1 MIVNKYSNGGGG
13 SGERGPQGYQ
23 GPQGIEGAQGY
34 QGAEG
39 AQGPAGSGSTG
50 DFNNLMAV
58 PAFPE
63 SAETGDVVA
72 LVSEGSGLPN
82 GVLFEER
89 NDLGENQDKTGGRF
103 QFEIGAF
110 DGIAE
115 SDALYVGKVITPND
129 SEISLYIYENEWKT
143 GGAVLSD
150 LNGNLYISMGVDSDS
165 TGESNIEGAIF
176 NYQYTSSEDEYMV
189 VDIYPEDTG
198 EVTFDIPQGGVE
210 ANGVYQYDGTDWV
223 NVGGDNTILKSV
235 SAAPETMELND
246 VAVLGNNLSQF
257 TGYEDV
263 VSAYTLVK
271 MYNGVFAQDAGAYDY
286 VNVRVT
292 GNTTSVFTIGGSYI
306 HTPLGNITP
315 GSEVYTDWTD
325 VTEYGGVS
333 TGIMMKYDAGND
345 ELDLKVPSGFSVEG
359 QIVNKSGAELGDL
372 STYVVMTSEEEHFQG
387 DPIYEQ
393 YAKRSELSDLSAYW
407 TSAETQTAIQNASA
421 QLATQ
426 IPVSVSQ
433 LTNDEEFVSSA
444 NLKTINNESIVG
456 TGNISIQGGGD
467 SHILKSSSG
476 APANLGAGD
485 VYAITIPSAD
495 TIYGTTW
502 TDTGERNI
510 EYDRYGNGNPQAIRI
525 NTTGP
530 RFPGVRFHWA
540 CEEYGSDTYMSF
552 EDDAITFEN
561 GDGWTEISSTHY
573 VFDGWSHLTEGKCI
587 HLEYLNDYFYFY
599 TEDGSQIWIW
609 EVTDNI
615 SGNDVFE
622 GEVTPGHGE
631 YNYLYQAISKLEP
644 NVKIELEG
652 NARVDGTLDDPEQ
665 VVTMS
670 DGQMKIS
677 FYDNSNIQGVIC
689 DLESN
694 GTYFHLYYDSTTDA
708 WTLYDSDGE
717 NILIKITDGESDSA
731 DFGDGNVYLSYSG
744 GVLTAYTDNE
754 KGWQNWNMG
763 DSHEGFAAQ
772 EFAKVSDLPTDAQLL
787 PWVGVDIH
795 NGCVLRIDSNKPT
808 WINQTDVVRDVLL
821 NFNGEYVNGSTM
833 IYKDYDIIWAKPEPI
848 TKISAVS
855 AIPAT
860 TTDGDVIPY
869 ANASGYGIVQAQ
881 SGTSGY
887 AWVEGNTEMTGNTQI
902 RVPYTSNDSGYIE
915 FTFENSTDYHNL
927 WWHYDDGNEPHWD
940 GDNVPIDEQ
949 VDGEF
954 SGQDG
959 DGETITC
966 VRSGDYLVVTFGSPV
981 VSVNNVYNTEVYTE
995 TFLPAY
1001 KEVAFKE
1008 EVVTST
1014 DIKRMVK
1021 ISQAD
1026 YTALA
1031 VKDPET
1037 MYVIIG

>member
-23 GPQGIEGAQGY
+23 GPIGP
-34 QGAEG
+34 
-39 AQGPAGSGSTG
+39 QGPQGEDGINQDPTLLKSVSE
-50 DFNNLMAV
+50 
-58 PAFPE
+58 FPE
-63 SAETGDVVA
+63 SAETGDAVA
-72 LVSEGSGLPN
+72 KVSEIGTWGWDVPYGEYMEEATYTFPADFDITQYDQSNQYFVGKFVNTEREGDNSYGEYNVYVFYVSGAGPIVRLQN
-82 GVLFEER
+82 
-89 NDLGENQDKTGGRF
+89 
-103 QFEIGAF
+103 
-110 DGIAE
+110 DGIDEAGAGSVNIPTMGETDDDFGSIEATYEEDNPATLLFSVQGDINVEVVWIPNFQLVEGASLQSVYE
-115 SDALYVGKVITPND
+115 SDGI
-129 SEISLYIYENEWKT
+129 
-143 GGAVLSD
+143 
-150 LNGNLYISMGVDSDS
+150 
-165 TGESNIEGAIF
+165 
-176 NYQYTSSEDEYMV
+176 
-189 VDIYPEDTG
+189 
-198 EVTFDIPQGGVE
+198 
-210 ANGVYQYDGTDWV
+210 YQYDGTDWTKV
-223 NVGGDNTILKSV
+223 GGEGGDNTILKSV

-271 MYNGVFAQDAGAYDY
+271 MYNGSFAQDAGAADY

-292 GNTTSVFTIGGSYI
+292 ENNNIKGVFTIGGSYI
-306 HTPLGNITP
+306 TTPLGRFTA

-325 VTEYGGVS
+325 VITYTSAS

-345 ELDLKVPSGFSVEG
+345 ELDLRVPSGFSVTG

-372 STYVVMTSEEEHFQG
+372 SSYVLMTSEEEHFQG

-407 TSAETQTAIQNASA
+407 TSAETQTAIQNEATQLVGYVDTSVE
-421 QLATQ
+421 QLATH
-426 IPVSVSQ
+426 IPEAVSQ
-433 LTNDEEFVSSA
+433 LINDEEFVSSA

-476 APANLGAGD
+476 APANLGSGD

-502 TDTGERNI
+502 TDSGEQNI

-525 NTTGP
+525 STP
-530 RFPGVRFHWA
+530 WLRFHWA
-540 CEEYGSDTYMSF
+540 CEEYGSDTFITSEDNEISF
-552 EDDAITFEN
+552 END
-561 GDGWTEISSTHY
+561 GGWTEISSTHY
-573 VFDGWSHLTEGKCI
+573 VFDGWSDLTEGKCI
-587 HLEYLNDYFYFY
+587 HLEYLNGYFYFY

-609 EVTDNI
+609 EVTENE

-622 GEVTPGHGE
+622 GEVTPAHGE
-631 YNYLYQAISKLEP
+631 YNYLYQADKDES
-644 NVKIELEG
+644 G
-652 NARVDGTLDDPEQ
+652 NTIGYRIAR
-665 VVTMS
+665 
-670 DGQMKIS
+670 MKDLPS
-677 FYDNSNIQGVIC
+677 ETRLLPKNPGDEDMVIY
-689 DLESN
+689 S
-694 GTYFHLYYDSTTDA
+694 SDA
-708 WTLYDSDGE
+708 WRTTSRDAVFIDGLYAFQE
-717 NILIKITDGESDSA
+717 
-731 DFGDGNVYLSYSG
+731 
-744 GVLTAYTDNE
+744 
-754 KGWQNWNMG
+754 NWNDDG
-763 DSHEGFAAQ
+763 GKYVITRTDDWNFKWE
-772 EFAKVSDLPTDAQLL
+772 KLDLL
-787 PWVGVDIH
+787 I
-795 NGCVLRIDSNKPT
+795 SNLK
-808 WINQTDVVRDVLL
+808 
-821 NFNGEYVNGSTM
+821 
-833 IYKDYDIIWAKPEPI
+833 
-848 TKISAVS
+848 AVS
-855 AIPAT
+855 ALPVT

-869 ANASGYGIVQAQ
+869 VNASGYGIVQAQ
-881 SGTSGY
+881 SGTTGY

-915 FTFENSTDYHNL
+915 FSFENSTDYHNL
-927 WWHYDDGNEPHWD
+927 WWHYDDGNNPHWD

-966 VRSGDYLVVTFGSPV
+966 VRSGDYLVVTFSSPV

-1008 EVVTST
+1008 DVVTST
-1014 DIKRMVK
+1014 DIRRMVK